1 MSLCLSWQDLKVS
14 VVAREEGG
22 TQCRPHYTDN
32 YSRRKSRSAD
42 SPGSSSPDYDAAW
55 LSCLDRLTPTIQSKA
70 TNIMIRLSNPVTI
83 REPDSDVVFLYCTAL
98 SGCHNT
104 PKVRCNKSLEYII
117 FSPGCLAFQFSITI
131 LIFFCHNLAFTHYKT
146 KTTTLSCTLYIFAY
160 FSF

>member
-1 MSLCLSWQDLKVS
+1 MS

-42 SPGSSSPDYDAAW
+42 SGSSSPDYDAAW

-117 FSPGCLAFQFSITI
+117 VLVVLLFTI
-131 LIFFCHNLAFTHYKT
+131 LIYFFV
-146 KTTTLSCTLYIFAY
+146 II
-160 FSF
+160 